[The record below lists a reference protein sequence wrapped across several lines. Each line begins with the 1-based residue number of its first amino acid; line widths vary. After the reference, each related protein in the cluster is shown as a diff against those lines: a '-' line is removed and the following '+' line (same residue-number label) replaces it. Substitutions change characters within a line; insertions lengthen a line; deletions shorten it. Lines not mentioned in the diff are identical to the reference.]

1 MAEEF
6 GAPELQKDRVEAA
19 TKVMG
24 IFDRHFRGPQGS
36 HIGTVLSAAAWLT
49 GTSLY
54 RSFGYEH
61 QPEPGTVVLSE
72 IANVEGPKLLNL
84 FLFFLFQNGLRI
96 KPDQFILET
105 PDGYKPL
112 KTITEIQAA
121 HQDEYNQIMKKHGL
135 NYVDGA
141 RSGIVVCSMLVT
153 IHCVDKKDMDP
164 RLAAGMVSMAVVEGT
179 KTAPPALQSAV

>member
-6 GAPELQKDRVEAA
+6 GAPELQKQRVEAA

-54 RSFGYEH
+54 RSFGFEP
-61 QPEPGTVVLSE
+61 QVEPGTVVLSDK
-72 IANVEGPKLLNL
+72 ANEEGPKLLNL
-84 FLFFLFQNGLRI
+84 FLFFMYQNGLVI
-96 KPDQFILET
+96 KPDQFILEI

-112 KTITEIQAA
+112 KTITEVQEA
-121 HQDEYNQIMKKHGL
+121 HQEEYNAIMLSHGL
-135 NYVDGA
+135 DYVDGA
-141 RSGIVVCSMLVT
+141 RSGIVVCSMLVD
-153 IHCVDKKDMDP
+153 IHCVDKKDMDA
-164 RLAAGMVSMAVVEGT
+164 RLAAGMISMGIVAGT
-179 KTAPPALQSAV
+179 KTAPPPLKLVA